1 MTFSVSDFRTKLNGG
16 ARANLFEVLI
26 TGAPVSLPNAN
37 LLCKAAAV
45 PGFTIGMIEVPFRG
59 RRIKVP
65 GDRTF
70 AEYTMT
76 FISDP
81 AMRLRA
87 SFEDWLKFIKDTDYT
102 TQTQGAVTST
112 PYFSTL
118 TINHMNDQGSNS
130 ATYKLLEAFPTDISQ
145 IDLSYDSTDA
155 IEEFT
160 VTFQYHFLQ

>member
-16 ARANLFEVLI
+16 ARANLFEVTI
-26 TGAPVSLPNAN
+26 AGAPVALSNVN

-70 AEYTMT
+70 AEWTVT

-81 AMRLRA
+81 TMRLRA
-87 SFEDWLKFIKDTDYT
+87 GFEDWMKAIKDTDYT
-102 TQTQGAVTST
+102 SQQQSSVA
-112 PYFSTL
+112 PYFST
-118 TINHMNDQGSNS
+118 INVSHMNDGGSNV
-130 ATYKLLEAFPTDISQ
+130 ANYKLIDAFPTDVSQ

-160 VTFQYHFLQ
+160 VTFQYHYLQ

>member
-16 ARANLFEVLI
+16 ARANLFEVTI
-26 TGAPVSLPNAN
+26 AGAPVTLTNAN
-37 LLCKAAAV
+37 LLCKAAAI

-70 AEYTMT
+70 AEWTVT

-81 AMRLRA
+81 TMRLRA
-87 SFEDWLKFIKDTDYT
+87 GFEDWLKAIKDTDYT
-102 TQTQGAVTST
+102 SATQSST
-112 PYFSTL
+112 APYFST
-118 TINHMNDQGSNS
+118 INVSHMNDRGSNI
-130 ATYKLLEAFPTDISQ
+130 ATYKLIDAFPTDVSQ

-160 VTFQYHFLQ
+160 VTFQYHYLQ

>member
-16 ARANLFEVLI
+16 ARANLFEVLV
-26 TGAPVSLPNAN
+26 TGAPVALPNAN

-70 AEYTMT
+70 AEWTVT

-81 AMRLRA
+81 TMRLRA
-87 SFEDWLKFIKDTDYT
+87 GFEDWMKAIKDTDYT
-102 TQTQGAVTST
+102 SQTQGAAT
-112 PYFSTL
+112 PYFSTV
-118 TINHMNDQGSNS
+118 TVNHMNDQGSNS
-130 ATYKLLEAFPTDISQ
+130 ATYKLIDAFPTDISQ

-160 VTFQYHFLQ
+160 VTFQYHYLQ